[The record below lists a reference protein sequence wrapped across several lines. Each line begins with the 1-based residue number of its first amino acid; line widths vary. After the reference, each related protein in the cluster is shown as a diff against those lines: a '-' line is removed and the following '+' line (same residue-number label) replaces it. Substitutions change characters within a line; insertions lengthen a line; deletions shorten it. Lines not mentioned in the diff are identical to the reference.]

1 MTIEYDEKGK
11 FYTDI
16 VTKISIPSILQTT
29 TLLTGGKL
37 YVRGGERLKDKWERG
52 ELFTAVTDAKVYD
65 AAGNIVFS
73 GPFLAVRREQIV
85 WVMPVDMNNDGN
97 KGVEG

>member
-16 VTKISIPSILQTT
+16 VSKISIPSVMQTT
-29 TLLTGGKL
+29 MHLIRGQV
-37 YVRGGERLKDKWERG
+37 YVRQGERLKDQLEND
-52 ELFTAVTDAKVYD
+52 EHFIAVTYAKVYD
-65 AAGNIVFS
+65 KHGEVVFT
-73 GPFLAVRREQIV
+73 GPFLAVRRDQIV
-85 WVMPVDMNNDGN
+85 WIMPVDQRQDSR

>member
-16 VTKISIPSILQTT
+16 VTKVSIPSVMQTT
-29 TLLTGGKL
+29 AHLIRGNVH
-37 YVRGGERLKDKWERG
+37 VRQGERLKDQMESD
-52 ELFTAVTDAKVYD
+52 EHFTAVTDAKVYD
-65 AAGNIVFS
+65 ADGNVVFS
-73 GPFLAVRREQIV
+73 GPFLAVRRDQIV
-85 WVMPVDMNNDGN
+85 WIMPVDQNDAGN

>member
-29 TLLTGGKL
+29 THLIRGNV
-37 YVRGGERLKDKWERG
+37 YVRQGERLKDQLESG
-52 ELFTAVTDAKVYD
+52 EHFTAVTDAKVYD

-73 GPFLAVRREQIV
+73 GPFLAVRRDQIV